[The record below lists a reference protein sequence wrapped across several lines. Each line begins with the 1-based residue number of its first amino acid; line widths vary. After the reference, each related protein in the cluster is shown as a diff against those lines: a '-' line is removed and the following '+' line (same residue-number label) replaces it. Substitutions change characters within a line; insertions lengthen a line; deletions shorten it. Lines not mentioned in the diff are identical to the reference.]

1 VRDGV
6 VNGKS
11 RPVPAGEFAER
22 ALGGKVV
29 WKILLNFVHKVSED
43 GVFEQLVL
51 PLKAGVAAEFA
62 GVEFGRA
69 FLVNTDDVLKKL
81 KQILT
86 IAGDR
91 E

>member
-1 VRDGV
+1 
-6 VNGKS
+6 
-11 RPVPAGEFAER
+11 
-22 ALGGKVV
+22 
-29 WKILLNFVHKVSED
+29 VSED